1 MRIRESFISIA
12 AGALIFLS
20 GCANREV
27 TFIVASDLHF
37 NGDSTRTV
45 VFDTITRLM
54 NSSVKLIGDSTG
66 VRISKPFGAFLTGD
80 LTEGGT
86 ADQWEQYIDVF
97 GLNGE
102 GRLKMPVFE
111 TFGNHDGNSGGVVR
125 EGIRERNKLRKG
137 VTMISDNGLHYAIRE
152 KGSLFIVLGSY
163 PADEW
168 DPTCEWCHYFKET
181 FREPEGSL
189 TFLRSVLEKNREG
202 KNLPVYLFFHY
213 GWDSFSHLWWTTAE
227 QNRLLET
234 LAGTDVQA
242 IFHGHNHAVESYQ
255 WNGIDVFISG
265 SPQRG
270 EKSGDYLLV
279 RAGNKGKEVFR
290 INTKGVSKLFSS
302 Y

>member
-1 MRIRESFISIA
+1 MRIRVLLLSMT
-12 AGALIFLS
+12 AGILIYLS
-20 GCANREV
+20 GCSNREV

-37 NGDSTRTV
+37 NGDSIRTV

-54 NSSVKLIGDSTG
+54 NSSAKLTGDATGARIG
-66 VRISKPFGAFLTGD
+66 KPFGAFLTGD
-80 LTEGGT
+80 ITEGGK
-86 ADQWEQYIDVF
+86 AEQWEQYLEVF

-102 GRLKMPVFE
+102 KSLQLPVFE
-111 TFGNHDGNSGGVVR
+111 TFGNHDGNAGGIVR

-137 VTMISDNGLHYAIRE
+137 VTMISENGLHYAIRE
-152 KGSLFIVLGSY
+152 KGNLFIVLGSY

-168 DPTCEWCHYFKET
+168 DPTCDWCHYFKET

-189 TFLRSVLEKNREG
+189 TFLKSVLERNKAE

-213 GWDSFSHLWWTTAE
+213 GWDSFSLLWWTPTE
-227 QNRLLET
+227 QERFHQA

-242 IFHGHNHAVESYQ
+242 IFHGHNHALESYQ

-270 EKSGDYLLV
+270 ERSGDFLLV
-279 RAGNKGKEVFR
+279 RTGKKGKEVFR
-290 INTKGVSKLFSS
+290 INNRGVSTLFSS

>member
-1 MRIRESFISIA
+1 MSRKNGVFSA
-12 AGALIFLS
+12 VVATLIFLS
-20 GCANREV
+20 GCSNREV

-37 NGDSTRTV
+37 NGDSIRTV

-54 NSSVKLIGDSTG
+54 NNSGELVSDETG
-66 VRISKPFGAFLTGD
+66 VRIGKPFGAFLTGD

-86 ADQWEQYIDVF
+86 AGQWEQFTAVF

-102 GRLKMPVFE
+102 KSLKMPVFE
-111 TFGNHDGNSGGVVR
+111 TFGNHDGNSGGIVR
-125 EGIRERNKLRKG
+125 EGIRERNRKRKG
-137 VTMISDNGLHYAIRE
+137 INMISDNGLHYAVRE
-152 KGSLFIVLGSY
+152 KGNLFIVLGSY

-189 TFLRSVLEKNREG
+189 TFLRNVLEKNREG

-213 GWDSFSHLWWTTAE
+213 GWDSFSLLWWTSAE
-227 QNRLLET
+227 QERFHQA
-234 LAGTDVQA
+234 LAGTDVRA
-242 IFHGHNHAVESYQ
+242 IFHGHNHALESYQ

-270 EKSGDYLLV
+270 DKSGDFLIV
-279 RAGNKGKEVFR
+279 RAGKKGKEVFR
-290 INTKGVSKLFSS
+290 IDSKGVSRLFSS

>member
-1 MRIRESFISIA
+1 MT
-12 AGALIFLS
+12 AGILICLS
-20 GCANREV
+20 ACSNREV
-27 TFIVASDLHF
+27 TFLVASDLHF
-37 NGDSTRTV
+37 DGDSIRTV

-54 NSSVKLIGDSTG
+54 NSSAKLTGDATGARIG
-66 VRISKPFGAFLTGD
+66 KPFGAFLTGD
-80 LTEGGT
+80 ITEGGKPE
-86 ADQWEQYIDVF
+86 QWAQFLQVF

-102 GRLKMPVFE
+102 KSLQLPVFE
-111 TFGNHDGNSGGVVR
+111 TFGNHDGNAGGIVR

-137 VTMISDNGLHYAIRE
+137 VTMISENGLHYAIRE
-152 KGSLFIVLGSY
+152 KGNLFIVLGSY

-168 DPTCEWCHYFKET
+168 DPTCDWCHYFKET

-189 TFLRSVLEKNREG
+189 TFLKSVLERNKAE

-213 GWDSFSHLWWTTAE
+213 GWDSFSLLWWTPTE
-227 QNRLLET
+227 QERFHQA

-242 IFHGHNHAVESYQ
+242 IFHGHNHALESYQ

-270 EKSGDYLLV
+270 ERSGDFLLV
-279 RAGNKGKEVFR
+279 RTGKKGKEVFR
-290 INTKGVSKLFSS
+290 INNRGVSTLFSS

>member
-97 GLNGE
+97 GLNGD
-102 GRLKMPVFE
+102 RK
-111 TFGNHDGNSGGVVR
+111 SVV
-125 EGIRERNKLRKG
+125 
-137 VTMISDNGLHYAIRE
+137 
-152 KGSLFIVLGSY
+152 
-163 PADEW
+163 
-168 DPTCEWCHYFKET
+168 
-181 FREPEGSL
+181 
-189 TFLRSVLEKNREG
+189 
-202 KNLPVYLFFHY
+202 
-213 GWDSFSHLWWTTAE
+213 
-227 QNRLLET
+227 
-234 LAGTDVQA
+234 
-242 IFHGHNHAVESYQ
+242 
-255 WNGIDVFISG
+255 
-265 SPQRG
+265 
-270 EKSGDYLLV
+270 
-279 RAGNKGKEVFR
+279 
-290 INTKGVSKLFSS
+290 
-302 Y
+302 